1 MGKNPHSLSSLV
13 SFLVHIFSFDVISTG
28 KGELIF
34 NVPSWT
40 LLLFRLKG
48 LSVDGENE
56 NNSAL
61 INFSSKR

>member
-13 SFLVHIFSFDVISTG
+13 SFLVHIFSFDAISTG
-28 KGELIF
+28 KGGLIF
-34 NVPSWT
+34 NVPSCT

-61 INFSSKR
+61 INFSL